1 MDIQHFL
8 TVNVIYVVV
17 VFLLRLSYSWKGCRV
32 TVKELHDQILQHYEE
47 RDGLLDLL
55 ISEQEYCW

>member
-8 TVNVIYVVV
+8 TANIIFFFFFY
-17 VFLLRLSYSWKGCRV
+17 LCLSYSWKGCRV
-32 TVKELHDQILQHYEE
+32 TVKELHEQILQHYEE